1 MLNLHTIKYILFS
14 MTCLFLSQSVT
25 AEQQSNLGCD
35 AKYVQLKT
43 TNDQPFTVYVAG
55 PEHAEQGL
63 LLIHGWWGLNKE
75 IETWTNQFAAA
86 GYRVMAIDLFNQ
98 QVTTYPK
105 RAREL
110 MNGVNQS
117 VANDKFAAAINA
129 LSAPERKLAIIGR
142 SYGANQALHA
152 ALVAQEKVSA
162 TILYYPFEEVVTD
175 KNILKA
181 VKAPILGHF
190 AQQDYFFTPDM
201 LTQFTTVIKKSGLTM
216 TVNMYDAKH
225 AFTNPTGK
233 NFNIP
238 AFTLSQQRTYEF
250 LNKYLN

>member
-1 MLNLHTIKYILFS
+1 MRSPL
-14 MTCLFLSQSVT
+14 
-25 AEQQSNLGCD
+25 
-35 AKYVQLKT
+35 
-43 TNDQPFTVYVAG
+43 FTVYVAG
-55 PEHAEQGL
+55 PVHAKQGI

-75 IETWTNQFAAA
+75 METWTNQFAAA

-110 MNGVNQS
+110 MNAVKQP
-117 VANDKFAAAINA
+117 VANEKYAAAIKA

-162 TILYYPFEEVVTD
+162 TIVYYPFEEVVTD
-175 KNILKA
+175 KRILKQIKSP
-181 VKAPILGHF
+181 VLGHF
-190 AQQDYFFTPDM
+190 AQHDYFFNPEM
-201 LTQFTTVIKKSGLTM
+201 LSQFTSAMKKSGLTM
-216 TVNMYDAKH
+216 SVKMYDAKH

-233 NFNIP
+233 NFNMS
-238 AFTLSQQRTYEF
+238 AFKLSQHRTYEF
-250 LNKYLN
+250 LNNHLN